1 MPSSQVLE
9 AVAVTAELCG
19 RTFSPAAASMF
30 VADLAGFTDGAVLK
44 ALSRCRR
51 EVRGV
56 LTVSDV
62 VSRIDD
68 GRPGPEEAWAMLP
81 RDEET
86 TVVWTDEMRAAWAI
100 ARPMLEADEDIPA
113 RMAFKEAYV
122 KAVSEAR
129 ENRTTVR
136 WQASLGHD
144 RDGREQALTRA
155 VELGR
160 LSSDQ
165 AHKLIPVKSNETSI
179 GHFLITGNAK
189 PLLEA
194 TSPEQRGN
202 VEAHLNKLKE
212 IVGGRL
218 SK

>member
-19 RTFSPAAASMF
+19 RTFTPAAATMF
-30 VADLAGFTDGAVLK
+30 VSDLEGFSDGAVLK

-62 VSRIDD
+62 ISRLDD

-113 RMAFKEAYV
+113 RMAFKESYI
-122 KAVSEAR
+122 KEVSEAR
-129 ENRTTVR
+129 DNRVPVR
-136 WQASLGHD
+136 WEVSLGHD
-144 RDGREQALTRA
+144 RDGREQVLTRA

-160 LSSDQ
+160 LTSEQ
-165 AHKLIPVKSNETSI
+165 AKTLIPSKSSEASI
-179 GHFLITGNAK
+179 GHFLLTGNSR

-194 TSPEQRGN
+194 TPPAQREN
-202 VEAHLNKLKE
+202 VEAHLSKLKE
-212 IVGGRL
+212 IVGARF
-218 SK
+218 KA

>member
-1 MPSSQVLE
+1 
-9 AVAVTAELCG
+9 
-19 RTFSPAAASMF
+19 MF
-30 VADLAGFTDGAVLK
+30 VADLAGFSDGAVLK

-81 RDEET
+81 RDEDT

-129 ENRTTVR
+129 ENRTAVQ
-136 WQASLGHD
+136 WQVSLGHD
-144 RDGREQALTRA
+144 RDGREQALKRA

-165 AHKLIPVKSNETSI
+165 ARKLIPVKSSETSI
-179 GHFLITGNAK
+179 GHFLITGDAK